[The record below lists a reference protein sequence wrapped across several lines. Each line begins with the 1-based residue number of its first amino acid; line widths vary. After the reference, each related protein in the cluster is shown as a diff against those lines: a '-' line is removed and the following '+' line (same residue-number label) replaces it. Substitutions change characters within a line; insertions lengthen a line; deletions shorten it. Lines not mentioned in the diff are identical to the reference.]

1 MARNV
6 EIKARVRDKAALI
19 ERARALADGEPVEI
33 DQDDTFFA
41 CPRGRLKLRQFSATR
56 GELIFYRRPDTSG
69 PKTSYYLLSQT
80 AEPAQLRELLTQ
92 AWGII
97 GRVLKKRTLFM
108 TGPTRIHID
117 EVVGLGSFVE
127 LEVVLGETSSVAQ
140 GEAIA
145 QELMARLGITANQL
159 LDKAYVDLLQPPPS
173 ALHEPREMS

>member
-41 CPRGRLKLRQFSATR
+41 CPHGRLKLRQFSATR
-56 GELIFYRRPDTSG
+56 GELIFYRRPDAPG
-69 PKTSYYLLSQT
+69 PKTSFYLISRT

-92 AWGII
+92 ASGII
-97 GRVLKKRTLFM
+97 GRVVKKRTLFK

-117 EVVGLGSFVE
+117 EVVGLGTFVE
-127 LEVVLGETSSVAQ
+127 LEVVLSENAT
-140 GEAIA
+140 EAEGKTIA
-145 QELMARLGITANQL
+145 GDLMARLGISADQL
-159 LDKAYVDLLQPPPS
+159 LDKAYLDLMPPTG
-173 ALHEPREMS
+173 A